1 MPHNDL
7 LSTLAAKRPTEA
19 QLAAQDAITAAQ
31 AARDARTRAI
41 NAARE
46 EAHRRYE
53 TGRDKDPFIAGALW
67 AIGYE
72 S

>member
-1 MPHNDL
+1 MPNDDL

-31 AARDARTRAI
+31 AARTAAI
-41 NAARE
+41 SAARE
-46 EAHRRYE
+46 EAHIRYE
-53 TGRDKDPFIAGALW
+53 MGTDKDKFIAGALW